1 VAAIWLSRLLNGR
14 RPVIFEDG
22 GQLRDFVSI
31 HDVVDCL
38 VLMLERPGADFLP
51 VNVGSGE
58 QVTILDIARLLARLL
73 GSAVEPQVTQ
83 TGRRFD
89 IRHNT
94 ADITLAR
101 EALGYAPRVSLEEGF
116 SELIEWA
123 KQSPDGAEDFFDKA
137 LDELH
142 AKGLLIQP

>member
-1 VAAIWLSRLLNGR
+1 MNGKQ
-14 RPVIFEDG
+14 PMVFEDG

-38 VLMLERPGADFLP
+38 VLMLEKSGTDFLP

-58 QVTILDIARLLARLL
+58 VVSILDIAKLLARLL
-73 GSAVEPQVTQ
+73 GSSIEPLVTE
-83 TGRRFD
+83 TGRKFD

-94 ADITLAR
+94 ADITRAR
-101 EALGYAPRVSLEEGF
+101 EALGFQPRVTLEQGF

-123 KQSPDGAEDFFDKA
+123 KTTPDAAEDFFDRA
-137 LDELH
+137 LRELQD
-142 AKGLLIQP
+142 KGLLVTGPATP